1 MSQQIEL
8 SLTKNVENREHYKV
22 SLYNNTTESIPCTV
36 DFRREGIEVDRC
48 SQLKITSF
56 VFDSDNVPV
65 FIPNIIDQTTY
76 NNALADNPL
85 YTLLTGTTFQ
95 QGLTTDMWV
104 RFDVY
109 VNGVREIGAG
119 VIAPIIWVPES
130 VGIDYVELF
139 ERQTD
144 FSRNSVF
151 QNPYYYCHNIGHLFK
166 LLSNTLTACAIQ
178 SVNVA
183 FPPCT
188 SLPVAIDFIND
199 KMALCVKSDKIQIPV
214 TGMNGAIVISFNSAL
229 DRILNFPTV
238 KDLVGVDFW
247 SIPFSFSNVQL
258 VEFGNINWY
267 AYISNKTPRLFPFT
281 QINLRPLENIYTK
294 TLKTCDN
301 LIDTSTDFKKSESLI
316 CASYNC
322 EDITNPDT
330 IYSKIFYNNLT
341 DARINFKADDVLFSS
356 FRFGL
361 ILHSA
366 DGIDV
371 PVTIKPNC
379 HFSMNIEV
387 YI

>member
-22 SLYNNTTESIPCTV
+22 SLYNNTNVNIPCTV

-65 FIPNIIDQTTY
+65 FIPNIIDEATY
-76 NNALADNPL
+76 NKIVADNPE
-85 YTLLTGTTFQ
+85 YQLLNGMSFQ
-95 QGLTTDMWV
+95 YGLTTDMWV
-104 RFDVY
+104 RFDIY
-109 VNGVREIGAG
+109 VNGAREVNSGI
-119 VIAPIIWVPES
+119 IAPVRWIAED
-130 VGIDYVELF
+130 VGQDYLELF

-151 QNPYYYCHNIGHLFK
+151 QNPYFWCHNIAHVFQLI
-166 LLSNTLTACAIQ
+166 SNVLTACAIE
-178 SVNVA
+178 SVNTS

-188 SLPVAIDFIND
+188 SYPIEIDFIND
-199 KMALCVKSDKIQIPV
+199 KLAVCVESNKLQIPV
-214 TGMNGAIVISFNSAL
+214 TAGNGSIVISFNSAL

-238 KDLVGVDFW
+238 KDLHGIDFW
-247 SIPFSFSNVQL
+247 SIPFSNMNVIDVQ
-258 VEFGNINWY
+258 FGNLNWF
-267 AYISNKTPRLFPFT
+267 AFLSNKTPRLFPFT
-281 QINLRPLENIYTK
+281 QINLKPLENIYAK
-294 TLKTCDN
+294 TLKICDN
-301 LIDTSTDFKKSESLI
+301 LIDTATDFKKSESLI

-322 EDITNPDT
+322 EDINNPDT
-330 IYSKIFYNNLT
+330 IYSKIFYSNST
-341 DARINFKADDVLFSS
+341 DVRINFKADDILFSS